1 MYSMQSRKKSLFSRI
16 SIGWWIFSA
25 LAIILVIIFHNAL
38 FRIFTPISDIST
50 NIIDTVIDSATP
62 KKVLLA
68 RQRQLEEQNSAL
80 TAQVQGMQLLE
91 DENASLR
98 TILDYPKIVTTSI
111 TARIV
116 AKPSQSVYDRVGI
129 DRGSADGVMVGD
141 KIIAGENGYIATI
154 DQVSPRAASGTLV
167 SSSSF
172 KGDAVIARLG
182 ITVPVTGKGS
192 GNFELHIPRDLDVR
206 DGDLMTIPGAPDYVF
221 GVIKSIQFDERDPY
235 QTVLARTP
243 VNVQELKFVR
253 VVK

>member
-1 MYSMQSRKKSLFSRI
+1 MYSIQPRKKSLLSRI

-25 LAIILVIIFHNAL
+25 LIIILVIIFHNTL
-38 FRIFTPISDIST
+38 FHITTPIRDTSVDII
-50 NIIDTVIDSATP
+50 NTVIDNATS
-62 KKVLLA
+62 KKFLLA
-68 RQRQLEEQNSAL
+68 RQRALEEKNTAL

-98 TILDYPKIVTTSI
+98 IILNYPKIASTSI
-111 TARIV
+111 TARVI
-116 AKPSQSVYDRVGI
+116 AKPSQSLYDRVII
-129 DRGSADGVMVGD
+129 DRGSTDGIVIGD
-141 KIIAGENGYIATI
+141 KIIAGENGFIATI
-154 DQVSPRAASGTLV
+154 DQVSPQSASGTLV

-192 GNFELHIPRDLDVR
+192 GNFELHIPRDLDIR

-253 VVK
+253 VIK